1 MDIRLPSINKVL
13 ISGHLTEDP
22 RTNILENGTHV
33 ASFNLASNQ
42 RYLGRDKEW
51 HDKTCFVSVVTWR
64 QTAER
69 VASKLHKGSP
79 VMVEGEL
86 QFTKWQAQDGS
97 NRSRIEILARSVQML
112 EKTGSSNPVPQ
123 KRKEEPP
130 RQEEPQG
137 SNFDDD
143 VPF

>member
-13 ISGHLTEDP
+13 ISGYLTEDP
-22 RTNILENGTHV
+22 RVNILENGTHV

-69 VASKLHKGSP
+69 VRDKLHKGSP

-86 QFTKWQAQDGS
+86 QLTKWQAQDGS
-97 NRSRIEILARSVQML
+97 NRSKVEILARSVQML
-112 EKTGSSNPVPQ
+112 EKTGSPKPGPQ
-123 KRKEEPP
+123 KSVEEPP
-130 RQEEPQG
+130 RSQEPQG
-137 SNFDDD
+137 SDYTDD